1 MDKTAAKK
9 AAAALRE
16 IGRSYGLLKESHDR
30 LAEKVAAYER
40 RDEVLKVAQ
49 IAVEK
54 GVDGRPLME
63 VAEHLEN
70 MYIQSKEA
78 FDKYAGAVSLIV
90 PNMGQR
96 LASLHDQDVGSDV
109 HGNRAALHQAILG
122 E

>member
-1 MDKTAAKK
+1 MDKTSAKK

-16 IGRSYGLLKESHDR
+16 IGQSYGLLKKSHDE

-49 IAVEK
+49 TMVDR
-54 GVDGRPLME
+54 GLDGRPLLE
-63 VAEHLEN
+63 IAEILEN
-70 MYIQSKEA
+70 KYIQSKAE
-78 FDKYAGAVSLIV
+78 FDKYAAAVQLYV

-96 LASLHDQDVGSDV
+96 LVSLHDQDVGEDAN
-109 HGNRAALHQAILG
+109 GNRAALHQAILG